1 VFALAAITISF
12 GKILYDASMGAWLA
26 DRVAYA
32 RRGRVLGLAESAW
45 AGAMLIGVPV
55 LAVVVASA
63 GWRWAY
69 AFAGIANLAA
79 LAWIRRGL
87 QPEPVPTRSATASA
101 TGTATVRGHLTGF
114 VGSLPVF
121 AAVGLLMAAS
131 SLVFVV
137 FGAWLEDAHGF
148 SAAGVGAVSFLLG
161 AVELVASTSTVRF
174 TDRVGKP
181 LAVVVGAAVMVPAGI
196 GLAVVGGSVAAG
208 IALLALFVL
217 GFEFALVSSV
227 PLVSELHP
235 EARAS
240 SLGLALGFGTVGRGI
255 AAIVATR
262 LYTTHGIGAPSA
274 TAAVCAGVVA
284 LVMATVREPEPV
296 VQPGGCS

>member
-1 VFALAAITISF
+1 
-12 GKILYDASMGAWLA
+12 
-26 DRVAYA
+26 
-32 RRGRVLGLAESAW
+32 
-45 AGAMLIGVPV
+45 
-55 LAVVVASA
+55 
-63 GWRWAY
+63 
-69 AFAGIANLAA
+69 
-79 LAWIRRGL
+79 
-87 QPEPVPTRSATASA
+87 
-101 TGTATVRGHLTGF
+101 
-114 VGSLPVF
+114 
-121 AAVGLLMAAS
+121 MAAS

-137 FGAWLEDAHGF
+137 FGAWLQDVHGF

-161 AVELVASTSTVRF
+161 AVELVASTSSVRF

-181 LAVVVGAAVMVPAGI
+181 AAVVVGATLMVPAGV
-196 GLAVVGGSVAAG
+196 GLAVAGRAVVPG

-240 SLGLALGFGTVGRGI
+240 SLGFALGFGTVGRGI

-274 TAAVCAGVVA
+274 TAAVCAAVVA
-284 LVMATVREPEPV
+284 LVMATVREPAV
-296 VQPGGCS
+296 VQPQGCS